1 MKTCSYCKKE
11 VLETQEYC
19 SKFCK
24 IQAQKYQCTLERWKS
39 VFTVILFAGIL
50 GVLSGVGITFF
61 RLSFGLFV
69 LGGALLLMGITFI
82 GMPFAPL
89 EFWAKHGIEQSKQ
102 IIRVL
107 GILTAICGGIFI
119 WTAI

>member
-11 VLETQEYC
+11 LLETQVYC

-24 IQAQKYQCTLERWKS
+24 TQAQKYQRTLKRWKS
-39 VFTVILFAGIL
+39 VFSVILLAGIL
-50 GVLSGVGITFF
+50 GVLSGIGMTFF

-69 LGGALLLMGITFI
+69 LGDALLLMGITFI
-82 GMPFAPL
+82 GMPFAPP
-89 EFWAKHGIEQSKQ
+89 EFLAKHGIEQSKQ

-119 WTAI
+119 RTAI